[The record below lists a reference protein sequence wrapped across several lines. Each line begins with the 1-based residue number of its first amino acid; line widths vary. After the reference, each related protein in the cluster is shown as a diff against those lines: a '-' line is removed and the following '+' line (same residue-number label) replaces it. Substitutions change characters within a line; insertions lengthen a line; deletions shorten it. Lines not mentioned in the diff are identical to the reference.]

1 MNGLLREFTD
11 MVCYVI
17 DVDDT
22 LLDTKRRMQGVWRLT
37 LDKEVPLSDIETSSL
52 EQIFMKH
59 ASEEQKGHA
68 RELQG
73 KFFSVLLCEDEAGVE
88 LASLDQAVPYAAET
102 LQRWATEHELVYLTG
117 RTENTRELTLGS
129 LRRHG
134 FPTDGIPL
142 LMVTLED
149 WKNRVQTETRNQ
161 RLAEI
166 VGKRDVQ
173 RVVDEFPGYFTIYSQ
188 LQIPERIGLLV
199 KRHEPEHYF
208 EKGATRVV
216 ESWKELLD
224 ES

>member
-22 LLDTKRRMQGVWRLT
+22 LLDTKRRTQGVWRLT
-37 LDKEVPLSDIETSSL
+37 LDKEVPLSDIEASSL

-73 KFFSVLLCEDEAGVE
+73 RFFSVLLCEDEVGVE

-134 FPTDGIPL
+134 FPTDEIPL
-142 LMVTLED
+142 LMVHPGGLEEPSPD
-149 WKNRVQTETRNQ
+149 RNPKPETGGDRGKTGCPASRRRVP
-161 RLAEI
+161 RLLH
-166 VGKRDVQ
+166 D
-173 RVVDEFPGYFTIYSQ
+173 
-188 LQIPERIGLLV
+188 LQS
-199 KRHEPEHYF
+199 
-208 EKGATRVV
+208 ASDT
-216 ESWKELLD
+216 
-224 ES
+224 